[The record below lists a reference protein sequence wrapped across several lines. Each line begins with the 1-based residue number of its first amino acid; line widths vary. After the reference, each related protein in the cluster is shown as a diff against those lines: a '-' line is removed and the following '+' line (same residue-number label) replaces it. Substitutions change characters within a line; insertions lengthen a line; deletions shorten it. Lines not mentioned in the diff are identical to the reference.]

1 MFCLK
6 GQGKQIVIKENLS
19 WIFLSVFV
27 VFTLY
32 LVVELQNMKMSVF
45 KIVLY
50 FNANCYIS
58 FIRLIKLFV
67 PPPICLH
74 AKPNFNLFIYIPILL
89 LEMLCYRHWLLIYI
103 GCFSVTLWLN
113 RILMINLQIFV
124 FRYWWMVAYLSEHT
138 RLIMFVFVKNI
149 KSVAIRVLTFHK
161 IFRWVRGKKRLGKFS
176 R

>member
-32 LVVELQNMKMSVF
+32 LVVELQNVKMSVF

-50 FNANCYIS
+50 FNATCYIS

-67 PPPICLH
+67 PPICLH
-74 AKPNFNLFIYIPILL
+74 GKPNFNLFIYISIVL

-103 GCFSVTLWLN
+103 GGFSVTLWLN

-124 FRYWWMVAYLSEHT
+124 LMLMNGCLPIRAYSFDYVCFCQKHKVSHYLS
-138 RLIMFVFVKNI
+138 IDVSQNI
-149 KSVAIRVLTFHK
+149 
-161 IFRWVRGKKRLGKFS
+161 
-176 R
+176 